1 MKHMLHRHL
10 AFAALAVLL
19 AVPASG
25 QGSLGASAL
34 RNHDTRAPIDID
46 AARIEVRDLD
56 RQAIFSGSVKVR
68 QGGMTLDSAR
78 IRVFYDRLGGDL
90 EIKRLDAD
98 GGVVLSS
105 PSEKASAR
113 YGVYDVPAR
122 TLTMI
127 GGVVL
132 NQNGSVLRGERLTIN
147 LETGR
152 STLDGRMSP
161 DSAAPGSRVTGRFVV
176 SPRNAAQ

>member
-1 MKHMLHRHL
+1 MSQRHL
-10 AFAALAVLL
+10 AAFALAALL

-25 QGSLGASAL
+25 QAGLGASAL
-34 RNHDTRAPIDID
+34 RNHDNRAPIDID
-46 AARIEVRDLD
+46 AARIEVRDQD

-68 QGGMTLDSAR
+68 QGAMALDSAR
-78 IRVFYDRLGGDL
+78 IRVFYDRLGSDL

-98 GGVVLSS
+98 GGVELTS
-105 PSEKASAR
+105 PSERASAR

-122 TLTMI
+122 TLTMV

-132 NQNGSVLRGERLTIN
+132 HQGESVLRGERLMIN

-152 STLDGRMSP
+152 STLDGRASA
-161 DSAAPGSRVTGRFVV
+161 DSAAPASRVTGRFVV
-176 SPRNAAQ
+176 SPRKSAQ